1 MPNTGRMKKHVTEF
15 YAEMKQ
21 QVPCKL
27 IQTGKNPENLLV
39 YLHGYKQN
47 IQILEK
53 KFEKI
58 TTINAYHLFVQAPHV
73 LYEQSRKR
81 PLEEWGRA
89 WYFYDGSQQV
99 FIDSMEESSKFLES
113 LLKSVKNQYSVS
125 RTGIIGYSMGGYLAG
140 YFAFSRSVLIDDLAV
155 IGARLKTEVFE
166 QTLSQYKHIKVL
178 ALHGKNDESV
188 MLKPQRDEIEKLKQ
202 LGYQAELLQTNSGH
216 RIDPEIVDNLHKW
229 LITNGF

>member
-1 MPNTGRMKKHVTEF
+1 MNKHVTEF

-27 IQTGKNPENLLV
+27 IQTGKNPQHLLV

-47 IQILEK
+47 IQILQK
-53 KFEKI
+53 KFDQLI
-58 TTINAYHLFVQAPHV
+58 TINAFHLFIQAPHI
-73 LYEQSRKR
+73 LYDESRKR
-81 PLEEWGRA
+81 PIEEWGRA
-89 WYFYDGSQQV
+89 WYLFDGSQQV
-99 FIDSMEESSKFLES
+99 FIRSMEESSRFLES
-113 LLKSVKNQYSVS
+113 VLHNVNNQYSVS
-125 RTGIIGYSMGGYLAG
+125 KTGIIGYSMGGYLAG
-140 YFAFSRSVLIDDLAV
+140 YFAFSRSELIDELVV

-166 QTLSQYKHIKVL
+166 QTLDQYNHIKVL

-188 MLKPQRDEIEKLKQ
+188 RLKPQRDEIEKLKQ

-216 RIDPEIVDNLHKW
+216 RIDSEIVDNLHKW